1 MNISI
6 IIFLWKVLKITLQKK
21 MNGLINMR
29 KLLERLP
36 ALNLGRR
43 KIRGSDLEK
52 YIENYPVENQ
62 VIKESEI
69 KVGRKVKI

>member
-1 MNISI
+1 
-6 IIFLWKVLKITLQKK
+6 

-62 VIKESEI
+62 VIKEIEI